1 MSIGVALYI
10 INGRQ
15 KAVQEREKSV
25 TNIEKEIDLI
35 SKMSF
40 WEYLEH
46 MKGNEKEELKK
57 NDAEDKSINSVSTI
71 DEIIEQKLSNLEK
84 LIKEDENLNYKQ
96 GLIRIGKIKA
106 MVKKRGQKKNNNNNC
121 PNDKKIN
128 GATGINGDIIDAKKK
143 DKSNEA

>member
-1 MSIGVALYI
+1 
-10 INGRQ
+10 
-15 KAVQEREKSV
+15 
-25 TNIEKEIDLI
+25 
-35 SKMSF
+35 
-40 WEYLEH
+40 

-106 MVKKRGQKKNNNNNC
+106 MVKKRGQKK
-121 PNDKKIN
+121 
-128 GATGINGDIIDAKKK
+128 IIIIIVQMIKRLMEPRALMVI
-143 DKSNEA
+143 

>member
-1 MSIGVALYI
+1 MWHFPSLIP
-10 INGRQ
+10 Q
-15 KAVQEREKSV
+15 KAVQEREKSL

-46 MKGNEKEELKK
+46 MKGNEKEELQN

-96 GLIRIGKIKA
+96 GLIRIEKIKA
-106 MVKKRGQKKNNNNNC
+106 MVKKRGKKNNNNNC
-121 PNDKKIN
+121 SNDKKIN
-128 GATGINGDIIDAKKK
+128 EVIDINRDIKDAKKK
-143 DKSNEA
+143 INLMKHKMA